1 MARIQP
7 PRNMKVYYQ
16 VLTYED
22 KTTQLL
28 GSVYTY
34 SRYSK
39 ALSMFEELS
48 KASKGEYLVELEAE
62 LLDITNNDY
71 KYIGILGSNL

>member
-1 MARIQP
+1 MAWIQP
-7 PRNMKVYYQ
+7 HRKMKVYYQ
-16 VLTYED
+16 EMTYED

-48 KASKGEYLVELEAE
+48 KASNGEYLVELEAE
-62 LLDITNNDY
+62 LLDTTNNDY